1 MAESDVF
8 DEEKLFATFLQR
20 GKAFGLQETDL
31 MDYVDKQIRQA
42 QERQDRLIVR
52 REEEANRKQLEL
64 AAIKEREETAR
75 QTAKE
80 ETARQKEQEET
91 KRQAHAEEEETKRQA
106 QAHSQASTQDG
117 SDGPG
122 QASRVGHRPTLPKLP
137 AFRDKTDDI
146 DSYLFRFETHATA
159 LKWDKTHWVTY
170 LSALLEGT
178 ALTLFHSLSDT
189 EDGTVTYEQL
199 KSALLKKFQCTPE
212 GFRKRFRESKPTAGE
227 PFETYAVELRRFADR
242 WISLS
247 KVEKT
252 YEGLLGLILSEQL
265 LQSVSHDLATFLCE
279 KDERSFQNLIK
290 SAESY
295 RHAHPNK
302 NLARRSEAT
311 VFGSVASVRDEH
323 RPSEHFGPT
332 NSFRGHGGYQSG
344 PSHFWNR
351 RGFDSTRRSRGD
363 GRFRGQATRKEI
375 VKGRSGNQSSTT
387 KCCFLCKQPGHF
399 HQACPWKSRKN
410 PCRICNFSHPPDQ
423 CPFHKTVMKESTAC
437 ALAPPSIRPEV
448 ACSLQEPFSGRLHL
462 QSGTVNGVRCSVLR
476 DTGATVCGVRK
487 RLVRPCQLL
496 GSSIRCVSFGGRE
509 EEFPLAKVSVDSPYF
524 SGEITCCVLDAPVAD
539 FIVGNVPQVP
549 PLVSQDESCYFA
561 AVTRARSKVVLD
573 KKPLSQVIQDLEVTP
588 DILSD
593 MQRKDESLLSSFQ
606 AAEKGEVRSAGGTSS
621 YFYLSEGILYRS
633 FTKGSLSISQVVVP
647 KGLRSAV
654 LAVSHDAILAG
665 HSGSRRTLARLRSNF
680 FWPGVTVD
688 VSQYVKSCDVCQKT
702 TPKGKVFPVPLGSMP
717 LISTPFHRVAID
729 LVGPL
734 SPLSSQGHRYILT
747 IIDVATRYPE
757 AVPLKDISA
766 VSVAEALL
774 TIFSRMGFPKEI
786 LSDQGS
792 QFNSDLMKQ
801 FHALCQCRG
810 IRTSPY
816 HPQANGTVERFH
828 GTLKAMLKKVVRN
841 HPSEW
846 HRYLPAL
853 LFACREVPSESTGFS
868 PFHLL
873 FGREVRGPLMLLKDT
888 WTNKDQSDAEA
899 KPLYPYL
906 FELKNILAESGE
918 LAMQNSSAAS
928 QRNKKYYDKKTQ
940 DRKFS
945 VGEEVL
951 VLLPSASNKLLS
963 SWLGPFPITR
973 VFHPDYR
980 VLVKGKEKVFHAN
993 MLKRYV
999 RREEAAD
1006 VAVGGSKCVQSVGDF
1021 VPWREISPLLDEVDI
1036 SVPKVPSTSSGDF
1049 HAVESVCSAGVVQDH
1064 GEDVSIPTLSVP
1076 MSTSIPDEDVSCV
1089 QFDDALSEVQ
1099 LDELKAVFQTHAD
1112 ILTTRPGV
1120 FSGNLMLEIPLTSD
1134 VPIRRKMY
1142 NLPFSSKEVVEKEI
1156 QVMLDL
1162 EIIEPSKS
1170 PYSSPV
1176 VLVRKK
1182 DGSCRFCIDFRGLN
1196 KITVFDAEPIPNV
1209 EDLFVRLAHSRFF
1222 TKIDLAKG
1230 YWQILVLPEDR
1241 PKTAFA
1247 THQGLFQFIRM
1258 PFGLVS
1264 APAVFARMMRM
1275 LRLADLSAENFFDD
1289 ILVHSA
1295 SWSDHLHHVRNVL
1308 DRLKSY
1314 GLTARPSKILAGF
1327 QSLEFLG
1334 HVVGSGVLRPDESKT
1349 EKILQVSTPTT
1360 KKQVR
1365 SLLGLLSFYRRYIP
1379 GFASVAAPL
1388 TDLTK
1393 ESGRSCRS
1401 IHWTPDCASALQEI
1415 QDILSRKPVLLL
1427 PRLNLPF
1434 VLQTDASSTGLGAVL
1449 LQEFEDS
1456 LHPVC
1461 FASRKL
1467 LDREKRYST
1476 IERECLAIVWAV
1488 HKFVRFL
1495 WGVRFVLQTDHRP
1508 LTYLRTSN
1516 FKNSRIMRWALSLQE
1531 FSFEVLPVSG
1541 QANVF
1546 ADLLSRSAVDQ
1557 AIP

>member
-80 ETARQKEQEET
+80 QEETARQTAKEQEET
-91 KRQAHAEEEETKRQA
+91 KRQAHAEEEETKRQVH
-106 QAHSQASTQDG
+106 AHSQASTQDG
-117 SDGPG
+117 GDGPG

-159 LKWDKTHWVTY
+159 LKWDRAHWVTY

-227 PFETYAVELRRFADR
+227 PFETYAVELRRLADR

-323 RPSEHFGPT
+323 RPLEHFGPT

-344 PSHFWNR
+344 PSRFWNR
-351 RGFDSTRRSRGD
+351 RGFDSTRRSWGD
-363 GRFRGQATRKEI
+363 GRFRGQATRKEM
-375 VKGRSGNQSSTT
+375 VDTGRSGNQSSTT

-423 CPFHKTVMKESTAC
+423 CPFRKAVAKESMAC
-437 ALAPPSIRPEV
+437 ALAPPSVCPEV
-448 ACSLQEPFSGRLHL
+448 DCSLQEPFSGKLHL

-476 DTGATVCGVRK
+476 DTGATICAVRK
-487 RLVRPCQLL
+487 RLVQPCQLL
-496 GSSIRCVSFGGRE
+496 GSSIRCVSFGGCE

-524 SGEITCCVLDAPVAD
+524 SGEMTCCVLDAPIAD

-549 PLVSQDESCYFA
+549 SLISQDESC
-561 AVTRARSKVVLD
+561 
-573 KKPLSQVIQDLEVTP
+573 E
-588 DILSD
+588 
-593 MQRKDESLLSSFQ
+593 
-606 AAEKGEVRSAGGTSS
+606 
-621 YFYLSEGILYRS
+621 
-633 FTKGSLSISQVVVP
+633 
-647 KGLRSAV
+647 
-654 LAVSHDAILAG
+654 
-665 HSGSRRTLARLRSNF
+665 
-680 FWPGVTVD
+680 
-688 VSQYVKSCDVCQKT
+688 
-702 TPKGKVFPVPLGSMP
+702 
-717 LISTPFHRVAID
+717 
-729 LVGPL
+729 
-734 SPLSSQGHRYILT
+734 LT
-747 IIDVATRYPE
+747 
-757 AVPLKDISA
+757 
-766 VSVAEALL
+766 
-774 TIFSRMGFPKEI
+774 
-786 LSDQGS
+786 
-792 QFNSDLMKQ
+792 
-801 FHALCQCRG
+801 
-810 IRTSPY
+810 
-816 HPQANGTVERFH
+816 
-828 GTLKAMLKKVVRN
+828 
-841 HPSEW
+841 
-846 HRYLPAL
+846 
-853 LFACREVPSESTGFS
+853 
-868 PFHLL
+868 
-873 FGREVRGPLMLLKDT
+873 
-888 WTNKDQSDAEA
+888 
-899 KPLYPYL
+899 
-906 FELKNILAESGE
+906 
-918 LAMQNSSAAS
+918 MQNSSAAS
-928 QRNKKYYDKKTQ
+928 QRNKNYKKTQ

-951 VLLPSASNKLLS
+951 VLLPSVSNKLLS
-963 SWLGPFPITR
+963 SWLGPFPITK

-1021 VPWREISPLLDEVDI
+1021 VPWREISPLLDEVDM
-1036 SVPKVPSTSSGDF
+1036 SVPKVPSTSSGNF

-1089 QFDDALSEVQ
+1089 QFDAALSEVQ
-1099 LDELKAVFQTHAD
+1099 LDELKAVFQAHAD

-1275 LRLADLSAENFFDD
+1275 LHLADLSAENFFDD

-1314 GLTARPSKILAGF
+1314 GLTARPSKILTGF

-1349 EKILQVSTPTT
+1349 DKILQVSTPTT

-1393 ESGRSCRS
+1393 EGGRSCRS

-1427 PRLNLPF
+1427 PRLDLPF

-1557 AIP
+1557 VIP